1 MDPAELYQ
9 QTFRIEADELL
20 AEIEAV
26 ILLIEENPEDD
37 DAINRL
43 FRAVHTMKGS
53 GGMFGL
59 ADIASFSHGLE
70 SVLDKV
76 RSRQLLVSRTLIDLT
91 LAYRDQVAIMLHAG
105 DGGAAVDTDRVED
118 IKRSLAALCPPEA
131 AAAAAPSPSH
141 PEATAVRD
149 ITGRDNTGRDSPG
162 APSGTVTYRI
172 RFAPLPLLFLSGTE
186 PALLL
191 DELRG
196 LGECTVVA
204 HVEELPP
211 LADADPESCFLAWD
225 ILLTTAADFAAIK
238 DVFAFVEDLA
248 RIDIEDISSDLVR
261 NPDVPLPRLGEILRQ
276 RGDVADHELDDALRG
291 QRRLGDLLVDSGVV
305 SEAKVAS
312 ALSEQQTLARHQ
324 VAARSDSVR
333 VASDK
338 LDALIDLVGEL
349 VTNQARLGQVT
360 RNLGDTLLQAPV
372 EEAER
377 LIGELRDIVL
387 TVRMMPI
394 GATFSRFK
402 RLVRDLS
409 GDLHKQIELAT
420 EGGETELDKTVIDRL
435 GDPLV
440 HLIRNCIDHGIEP
453 PAQRVR
459 SGKPAIGTITL
470 SAAHQGANVVIS
482 VVDDGKGLDTADI
495 VGKAKDRGLVPAD
508 AELSEREIFDLIFLP
523 GFSTAKQ
530 VTDVSG
536 RGVGM
541 DVVKREVDALRGSIS
556 VHSEAGRG
564 TRIDLSL
571 PLTLAIIEGLMV
583 HVADNSFVIPL
594 AAVEECMELTP
605 DRFATSRARNVI
617 QVRGAPVPLMRLRD
631 LFGLP
636 EPRPSIEQAVVV
648 NVADVRVG
656 LAVDQVIGNH
666 QTVIKSLGK
675 LYRRAGCISGATITG
690 DGNVALILD
699 LAGIIRSARNDEA
712 AVVARSRPTRRPV
725 AA

>member
-1 MDPAELYQ
+1 MDPADLYQ
-9 QTFRIEADELL
+9 QTFRLEADELL
-20 AEIEAV
+20 GEIEAV
-26 ILLIEENPEDD
+26 ILLIEEDPEDG

-59 ADIASFSHGLE
+59 TDIANFSHGLE

-76 RSRQLLVSRTLIDLT
+76 RSRQLSVSRELIDLT

-105 DGGAAVDTDRVED
+105 DGGIAVDPARVED
-118 IKRSLAALCPPEA
+118 IKRQLEALCPPGA
-131 AAAAAPSPSH
+131 TISAPLPSQ
-141 PEATAVRD
+141 PLLPA
-149 ITGRDNTGRDSPG
+149 SPG
-162 APSGTVTYRI
+162 AVSVISGTGASYHI
-172 RFAPLPLLFLSGTE
+172 RFAPQPPLFISGTE

-191 DELRG
+191 DELRA
-196 LGECTVVA
+196 LGECTIVA
-204 HVEELPP
+204 HVDDIP
-211 LADADPESCFLAWD
+211 LLEDADPEGCYLVWD
-225 ILLTTAADFAAIK
+225 ILLNTASGIDAIK
-238 DVFAFVEDLA
+238 DVFAFVEDISK
-248 RIDIEDISSDLVR
+248 IDIEDISTDFIL
-261 NPDVPLPRLGEILRQ
+261 NPDTPLPRLGEILLQ
-276 RGDVADHELDDALRG
+276 RGDVATNDLHEALRS
-291 QRRLGDLLVDSGVV
+291 QRRLGELLVDGGVV
-305 SEAKVAS
+305 SGARVAS
-312 ALSEQQTLARHQ
+312 ALSEQQSIARRQ
-324 VAARSDSVR
+324 IAARNDSVR
-333 VASDK
+333 VPSDK

-360 RNLGDTLLQAPV
+360 RNIGDIMLQAPV

-387 TVRMMPI
+387 NVRMMPI

-402 RLVRDLS
+402 RLVRDLA

-420 EGGETELDKTVIDRL
+420 EGAETELDKAVIDRL

-453 PAQRVR
+453 PEERTRA
-459 SGKPAIGTITL
+459 GKPAMGTITL
-470 SAAHQGANVVIS
+470 RAVHKGANVIIS
-482 VVDDGKGLDTADI
+482 VIDDGAGLDAAAI
-495 VGKAKDRGLVPAD
+495 LRKARERGLVPHD
-508 AELSEREIFDLIFLP
+508 AELSESEIFELIFLP
-523 GFSTAKQ
+523 GFSTATQ

-541 DVVKREVDALRGSIS
+541 DVVRREVDSLRGAIT
-556 VHSEAGRG
+556 VHSDPGQG

-583 HVADNSFVIPL
+583 HADTERFVIPL
-594 AAVEECMELTP
+594 SAVEECMELTP
-605 DRFATSRARNVI
+605 DRFATTSTRNVI
-617 QVRGAPVPLMRLRD
+617 QVRGTPVPLIRLREI
-631 LFGLP
+631 FNLP
-636 EPRPSIEQAVVV
+636 GPRPLLEQAVVV
-648 NVADVRVG
+648 NVAEVRVG

-675 LYRRAGCISGATITG
+675 LYQRADCISGATITG

-699 LAGIIRSARNDEA
+699 LAGILRSARNDETA
-712 AVVARSRPTRRPV
+712 IIVRSTGTQRLV